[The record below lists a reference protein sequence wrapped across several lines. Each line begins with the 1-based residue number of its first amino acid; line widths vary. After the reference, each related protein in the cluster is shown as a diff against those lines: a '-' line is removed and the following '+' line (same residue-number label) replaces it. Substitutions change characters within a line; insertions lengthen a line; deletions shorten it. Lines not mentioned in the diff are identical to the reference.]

1 MRMRDSKKKKI
12 NRGWGDGVVVVGGG
26 VRANFELQIG
36 LLPLHMKKQ
45 FTFLILT

>member
-1 MRMRDSKKKKI
+1 MRMRDSKKKN
-12 NRGWGDGVVVVGGG
+12 NRGWGDGVVVGGG
-26 VRANFELQIG
+26 VRDNFELQIG